1 MLVFGFG
8 VGKQL
13 VSGISD
19 MVGHKVPMRAKSPQK
34 EFLFVDRVHART
46 PMQKESNT
54 TACTKPKLLSVRNNF
69 NNNLNNNL
77 NKTHAHM
84 AYVKRVVSCQL
95 RSSAVGRLV

>member
-8 VGKQL
+8 VGRQL

-34 EFLFVDRVHART
+34 EFLYVDRVHACT

-54 TACTKPKLLSVRNNF
+54 TAYTTPKLLF
-69 NNNLNNNL
+69 AQNNL
-77 NKTHAHM
+77 NKKHAHM

-95 RSSAVGRLV
+95 RSPAVGRLV